1 MVRRRNVSKRSSV
14 AFTASGRV
22 SGVDVTVSRV
32 GDVPRGLA
40 GDFDTPGAL
49 YEVLPPSSVTGRVPI
64 TGYLL
69 PATFRVDGL
78 PYDLTYDVGLIVDGK
93 RQRYGVTRFIAGTTI
108 DPVATIRNPAAASV
122 AVDGVTEAALV
133 RLALRATIVH
143 GYAYEPGSVVDPATG
158 DIVGKVKVG
167 DAMPNGRVVMGVTTG
182 SIVVKSKSGREIER
196 ITPRRKEIRKAEMI
210 ANIGVAVP
218 VVALAERPVS
228 VLRFRFD
235 SHVDDAD
242 LRLLTGRRPSGRP
255 RGEPIT
261 DDDLRLIADL
271 YQDAYDDPTVTN
283 VPDTVRLWLI
293 AATDGRLTYGESWI
307 RRQAVAAR
315 RAGYLKQGKRNKK
328 RGRK

>member
-32 GDVPRGLA
+32 GEVTRGLA
-40 GDFDTPGAL
+40 GDFVTPGAL
-49 YEVLPPSSVTGRVPI
+49 YELPPSSVTGRVPI

-78 PYDLTYDVGLIVDGK
+78 TYDLTYDVGLIVDGK
-93 RQRYGVTRFIAGTTI
+93 RQRYGVTRFIAGTTV

-122 AVDGVTEAALV
+122 TVDGVTEAALV

-167 DAMPNGRVVMGVTTG
+167 DAMPAGVVMGVTTG
-182 SIVVKSKSGREIER
+182 STVIGQKSGREI
-196 ITPRRKEIRKAEMI
+196 TTTVTRRTAIRKAENG
-210 ANIGVAVP
+210 ASVGAGVR

-228 VLRFRFD
+228 VLLFRFD
-235 SHVDDAD
+235 SHVNDAD
-242 LRLLTGRRPSGRP
+242 LRLLTGRRPAGRP

-261 DDDLRLIADL
+261 DADLRLLARLYDKAYAD
-271 YQDAYDDPTVTN
+271 PKVKN

-293 AATDGRLTYGESWI
+293 AETNGRLTYGESWI

-315 RAGYLKQGKRNKK
+315 KAGYLKQGKRNKK